1 MNLPHW
7 IQVYFP
13 FGEHNWWLSA
23 LVASLPI
30 IVLFSLMAG
39 FRVKPHWSALC
50 AAITAVVVA
59 NLAFTMPWS
68 LAGASF
74 LFGVGTGL
82 MNIIWIVVA
91 AVYLYDISVS
101 TGDFEIMKSSV
112 GGITADRRLQLL
124 LVAFCFGAFIEGC
137 AGFGSPVAIAG
148 AFMIGLGFKPFH
160 AAALNLI
167 ANTAPV
173 AWGAIG
179 TPVHMLT
186 TVTGLPEADMNAMI
200 GRILPITAV
209 IVPFWLVR
217 AMVPWKET
225 FEVLPAILV
234 VGVSFASMQFF
245 WSNRMDA
252 NLVDIT
258 AGLFSLLCAVVF
270 LLFWK
275 PKRVWRFEGDEVVVA
290 KGATLGVPSVSGASP
305 AADARPSGQGTLEA
319 VVLAL
324 ATVGPLVAMAIK
336 FLPTISMPTTFSF
349 WVFVVSA
356 LVLAVSVWKV
366 VRWGHRRYITILEI
380 VAVPAVWIALV
391 MIFRGGN
398 VNVLY
403 VAIAVAVFAL
413 LMVGFSAGEVT
424 RAWMPFAVLSVFVL
438 CWGLAPIKTWMN
450 VHTTPGWNDVTMK
463 DGKPVLDKAG
473 KPVTNKGFITPLHNL
488 ISRDKPVVT
497 PDPKTGK
504 LPAEGAV
511 FPFIWLSATGT
522 GCFLAAI
529 VGGLIRGVNPIKLIQ
544 IFGHTLFRM
553 RWAVLAIS
561 CMLGLGFV
569 TRYSGTDAVLGL
581 AFTHTGWFYPFFGTF
596 LGWLGVA
603 LTGSDTSSNAL
614 FGSLQK
620 ITAQQ
625 LGLDP
630 VLMTAANSAG
640 GVMGKM
646 VDAQSITVATAAT
659 NQIGNEGIIFRFVVW
674 HSIALGTI
682 VGLIVM
688 FYAYVVPNLVPH
700 GVKLL
705 SQ

>member
-1 MNLPHW
+1 MPTW
-7 IQVYFP
+7 TQIYDP
-13 FGEHNWWLSA
+13 FGHWWISA
-23 LVASLPI
+23 LVAALPI
-30 IVLFSLMAG
+30 VVLFTMMAG
-39 FRVKPHWSALC
+39 FRVKPHWAALSG
-50 AAITAVVVA
+50 AATAVLVA
-59 NLAFTMPWS
+59 CLAFHMPVS
-68 LAGASF
+68 LAAGSF
-74 LFGVGTGL
+74 LYGVSTGL
-82 MNIIWIVVA
+82 LNIVWIVVA

-112 GGITADRRLQLL
+112 AGITADRRLQLL

-179 TPVHMLT
+179 TPVHMLA
-186 TVTGLPEADMNAMI
+186 TVTAMPEADMNAMI
-200 GRILPITAV
+200 GRILPITAL

-217 AMVPWKET
+217 AMVSWKET
-225 FEVLPAILV
+225 FEVFPAILV
-234 VGVSFASMQFF
+234 VGISFSSMQFF
-245 WSNRMDA
+245 WSNYMDS

-258 AGLFSLLCAVVF
+258 AGLFSLLCTVVF

-275 PKRVWRFEGDEVVVA
+275 PKRIWRFEEDGGPIAVKSVG
-290 KGATLGVPSVSGASP
+290 KGVVPSVSGGSTGP
-305 AADARPSGQGTLEA
+305 EVHSYSFGQTFKAWL
-319 VVLAL
+319 
-324 ATVGPLVAMAIK
+324 P
-336 FLPTISMPTTFSF
+336 FLI
-349 WVFVVSA
+349 
-356 LVLAVSVWKV
+356 
-366 VRWGHRRYITILEI
+366 
-380 VAVPAVWIALV
+380 
-391 MIFRGGN
+391 
-398 VNVLY
+398 
-403 VAIAVAVFAL
+403 
-413 LMVGFSAGEVT
+413 
-424 RAWMPFAVLSVFVL
+424 LSVFVFL
-438 CWGLAPIKTWMN
+438 WGYKPVKTWMN
-450 VHTTPGWNDVTMK
+450 VKTTPAFLTA
-463 DGKPVLDKAG
+463 DGKPRG
-473 KPVTNKGFITPLHNL
+473 GWETPIHNK
-488 ISRDKPVVT
+488 ISRAMPVVPKPT
-497 PDPKTGK
+497 P
-504 LPAEGAV
+504 EGAR

-522 GCFLAAI
+522 GCFLAA
-529 VGGLIRGVNPIKLIQ
+529 VLGGLIRGVNPITLLK

-561 CMLGLGFV
+561 AMLGLGFV
-569 TRYSGTDAVLGL
+569 TRYSGSDAVLGL
-581 AFTHTGWFYPFFGTF
+581 AFTHTGWLFPFFGTF

-646 VDAQSITVATAAT
+646 VDAQSICVATAAT
-659 NQIGNEGIIFRFVVW
+659 NQVGNEGFIFRFVVW

-682 VGLIVM
+682 VGIIVM
-688 FYAYVVPNLVPH
+688 IYAYVPWAKALVPH
-700 GVKLL
+700 GVKLI

>member
-1 MNLPHW
+1 M
-7 IQVYFP
+7 
-13 FGEHNWWLSA
+13 WWLSA
-23 LVASLPI
+23 LVAALPI
-30 IVLFSLMAG
+30 IVLFTLMAG
-39 FRVKPHWSALC
+39 FRVKPHWSAL
-50 AAITAVVVA
+50 AGAITAIVVA
-59 NLAFTMPWS
+59 HFVFTMPLN
-68 LAGASF
+68 LAGSSF
-74 LFGVGTGL
+74 LYGVSTGL
-82 MNIIWIVVA
+82 LNIVWIVIA

-112 GGITADRRLQLL
+112 AGITADRRLQLL

-160 AAALNLI
+160 SAALNLI

-179 TPVHMLT
+179 TPVHMLAQVASGT
-186 TVTGLPEADMNAMI
+186 PGSPGFIPEGDMNAMI
-200 GRILPITAV
+200 GRILPITAI

-234 VGVSFASMQFF
+234 VGISFASMQYF
-245 WSNRMDA
+245 WANHMDS

-258 AGLFSLLCAVVF
+258 AGLFSLLCTVVF

-275 PKRVWRFEGDEVVVA
+275 PKRIWRFEEDGGPIAAAAVG
-290 KGATLGVPSVSGASP
+290 KGGIPSVSGGSTP
-305 AADARPSGQGTLEA
+305 
-319 VVLAL
+319 
-324 ATVGPLVAMAIK
+324 
-336 FLPTISMPTTFSF
+336 
-349 WVFVVSA
+349 
-356 LVLAVSVWKV
+356 
-366 VRWGHRRYITILEI
+366 EI
-380 VAVPAVWIALV
+380 HQ
-391 MIFRGGN
+391 
-398 VNVLY
+398 Y
-403 VAIAVAVFAL
+403 
-413 LMVGFSAGEVT
+413 SAGRT
-424 RAWMPFAVLSVFVL
+424 LLAWLPFIILSVFVFL
-438 CWGLAPIKTWMN
+438 WGLKPVKDWMN
-450 VHTTPGWNDVTMK
+450 IHTTPNWAVRGPDGNVVK
-463 DGKPVLDKAG
+463 GPDGKIKLNSGWA
-473 KPVTNKGFITPLHNL
+473 TPIHNL
-488 ISRDKPVVT
+488 VNRAQPVVPKPT
-497 PDPKTGK
+497 P
-504 LPAEGAV
+504 EGAK
-511 FPFIWLSATGT
+511 FAFIWLSATGT

-529 VGGLIRGVNPIKLIQ
+529 IGGLIRGVSIMKLIR

-625 LGLDP
+625 VGLDP
-630 VLMTAANSAG
+630 TLMTAANSAG

-646 VDAQSITVATAAT
+646 VDAQSICVATAAT
-659 NQIGNEGIIFRFVVW
+659 NQVGNEGMIFRFVVW
-674 HSIALGTI
+674 HSIALGSI
-682 VGLIVM
+682 VGVIVL
-688 FYAYVVPNLVPH
+688 FYAYVAPHLVPH

>member
-1 MNLPHW
+1 MPTW
-7 IQVYFP
+7 TQIYDP
-13 FGEHNWWLSA
+13 FGHWWLSA
-23 LVASLPI
+23 LVAALPI
-30 IVLFSLMAG
+30 VVLFTMMAG
-39 FRVKPHWSALC
+39 FRVKPHWAALSG
-50 AAITAVVVA
+50 AATAVLVA
-59 NLAFTMPWS
+59 CLAFHMPVS
-68 LAGASF
+68 LAGGSF
-74 LFGVGTGL
+74 LYGVSTGL
-82 MNIIWIVVA
+82 LNIVWIVVA
-91 AVYLYDISVS
+91 AVYLYDIAVS

-112 GGITADRRLQLL
+112 AGITADRRLQLL

-179 TPVHMLT
+179 TPVHMLA
-186 TVTGLPEADMNAMI
+186 TVTAMPEADMNAMI
-200 GRILPITAV
+200 GRILPITAL

-217 AMVPWKET
+217 AMVSWKET
-225 FEVLPAILV
+225 FEVFPAILV

-245 WSNRMDA
+245 WSNRMDS

-258 AGLFSLLCAVVF
+258 AGLFSLLCTVVF

-275 PKRVWRFEGDEVVVA
+275 PKKIWRFEDE
-290 KGATLGVPSVSGASP
+290 GGHIMATSAGKVVPSVSGG
-305 AADARPSGQGTLEA
+305 SGPEIHSYTFGQTFKAWL
-319 VVLAL
+319 
-324 ATVGPLVAMAIK
+324 P
-336 FLPTISMPTTFSF
+336 FLI
-349 WVFVVSA
+349 
-356 LVLAVSVWKV
+356 
-366 VRWGHRRYITILEI
+366 
-380 VAVPAVWIALV
+380 
-391 MIFRGGN
+391 
-398 VNVLY
+398 
-403 VAIAVAVFAL
+403 
-413 LMVGFSAGEVT
+413 
-424 RAWMPFAVLSVFVL
+424 LSVFVFL
-438 CWGLAPIKTWMN
+438 WGYKPVKDWMN
-450 VHTTPGWNDVTMK
+450 IHTTPNWVARDASGNVVRNP
-463 DGKPVLDKAG
+463 DGKLKL
-473 KPVTNKGFITPLHNL
+473 TNGWDTPSHNK
-488 ISRDKPVVT
+488 ISRAQPVVPKPT
-497 PDPKTGK
+497 P
-504 LPAEGAV
+504 EGAK
-511 FPFIWLSATGT
+511 FAFIWLSATGT

-529 VGGLIRGVNPIKLIQ
+529 IGGLIRGVNPVKLLT

-553 RWAVLAIS
+553 RWAVIAIS
-561 CMLGLGFV
+561 AMLGLGFV
-569 TRYSGTDAVLGL
+569 TRYSGSDAVLGL

-646 VDAQSITVATAAT
+646 VDAQSICVATAAT
-659 NQIGNEGIIFRFVVW
+659 NQVGNEGFIFRFVVW
-674 HSIALGTI
+674 HSLALGAI
-682 VGLIVM
+682 VGVIVM
-688 FYAYVVPNLVPH
+688 IYAYVPWAKALVPH

>member
-1 MNLPHW
+1 MPTW
-7 IQVYFP
+7 TQGYFP
-13 FGEHNWWLSA
+13 FGESHWWLSA
-23 LVASLPI
+23 LVAALPI
-30 IVLFSLMAG
+30 IVLFTLMAG
-39 FRVKPHWSALC
+39 FRVKPHWSAL
-50 AAITAVVVA
+50 AGAITAVLVA
-59 NLAFTMPWS
+59 HFAFTMPFS
-68 LAGASF
+68 LAGGSF
-74 LFGVGTGL
+74 LYGVATGL
-82 MNIIWIVVA
+82 MNIVWIVVA

-112 GGITADRRLQLL
+112 GGITSDRRLQLL

-148 AFMIGLGFKPFH
+148 AFMIGLGFRPFH

-225 FEVLPAILV
+225 FEVLPAIIV

-245 WSNRMDA
+245 WSNKMDS

-258 AGLFSLLCAVVF
+258 SGLFSLLCTVGF

-275 PKRVWRFEGDEVVVA
+275 PKRIWRFDGDEAVEAATSAAAA
-290 KGATLGVPSVSGASP
+290 KLRSVSGGSP
-305 AADARPSGQGTLEA
+305 AADAPPAGRVALETIILIIAALAPLVLVALASWNGIGSQLTSGYFWTFWVALLAFCFFAWKTVQSGQR
-319 VVLAL
+319 
-324 ATVGPLVAMAIK
+324 K
-336 FLPTISMPTTFSF
+336 F
-349 WVFVVSA
+349 
-356 LVLAVSVWKV
+356 
-366 VRWGHRRYITILEI
+366 ITILEI
-380 VAVPAVWIALV
+380 LSLAAGWFTFAT
-391 MIFRGGN
+391 GGAYMSAW
-398 VNVLY
+398 Y
-403 VAIAVAVFAL
+403 VTIAVTVLAM
-413 LMVGFSAGEVT
+413 LMAGFSGTSVV
-424 RAWMPFAVLSVFVL
+424 RAWMPFAVLSIFVFL
-438 CWGLAPIKTWMN
+438 WGYKPVKDWMN
-450 VHTTPGWNDVTMK
+450 VHTTPAWTVTGP
-463 DGKPVLDKAG
+463 DGKA
-473 KPVTNKGFITPLHNL
+473 KPNGGWVTPIHNK
-488 ISRDKPVVT
+488 ISRDKPVVGKPT
-497 PDPKTGK
+497 P
-504 LPAEGAV
+504 EGAK
-511 FPFIWLSATGT
+511 FPFIWLAATGT

-529 VGGLIRGVNPIKLIQ
+529 VGGLLRGVAPSKLIKV
-544 IFGHTLFRM
+544 FGHTLFRM

-581 AFTHTGWFYPFFGTF
+581 AFTHTGWFFPFFGTF

-630 VLMTAANSAG
+630 ILMTSANSAG

-646 VDAQSITVATAAT
+646 VDAQSICVATAAT
-659 NQIGNEGIIFRFVVW
+659 NQVGNEGMIFRFVVW
-674 HSIALGTI
+674 HSIALGAI

-688 FYAYVVPNLVPH
+688 MYAYVPWAKALVPS